1 MIRLCVVLL
10 LLTIARLTAQELPS
24 ETSALFSGSG
34 TCVMCHESDG
44 LIMIENG
51 KDVSPVT
58 QWRSTMMANSAKD
71 PLWRAKVATELAQF
85 PQHSDL
91 IQNRCTV
98 CHVPAG
104 YTQNLWD
111 EDSTYTFAQLD
122 NDPLARDG
130 VTCTACH
137 QIQPGNL
144 GTPESYNGGYQI
156 TGDRDIFGP
165 YPDPLTGP
173 MVNFVNFNAVHSP
186 HVNTSELCAACHTLM
201 TPTLDQAGN
210 VIGEFPEQTPYIEW
224 KNSFYSQG
232 AQVSCQSCHMRTTV
246 NGQDISLMPPPHQVI
261 REPYYQ
267 HLFVGANV
275 TMLEMLRDNAE
286 ALGVTAQAQHFDTT
300 IAEAQRSLRD
310 LSCDLDLESEPRA
323 DSTIVH
329 VTITNLTGH
338 KLPTGIPLRRM
349 WLHLEARDAAG
360 NLVFESGRP
369 DDNGEIVGYD
379 AEYEPHY
386 DMITNEDQVQVY
398 EAVLGDDQG
407 QRTWTLLRAATHLKD
422 NRLPP
427 LGFTTEH
434 ASYDTVEIY
443 GVPPSDSN
451 FNRVTGAEGSG
462 SDRVT
467 YRLPPCSVVHVA
479 VFFQTIQPRLV
490 GYLDQF
496 DLPETDQ
503 FVNMYNAQSR
513 APLLMTSASLVVNT
527 EDTDDAPLPA
537 RLALSSAYPN
547 PFNGVTRLPVEVT
560 HSTMVE
566 FSLYDIR
573 GRRVM
578 LFGRMLNAGR
588 NELTIDASELASG
601 VYLLRAQA
609 GDLRDTQRLILLK

>member
-1 MIRLCVVLL
+1 MPALFILI
-10 LLTIARLTAQELPS
+10 LLTCGARLSAQELPS

-44 LIMIENG
+44 LIMVENG

-58 QWRSTMMANSAKD
+58 QWRSTMMANAAKD

-111 EDSTYTFAQLD
+111 DDSTYTLAQLD
-122 NDPLARDG
+122 ADPLARDG

-144 GTPESYNGGYQI
+144 GTPQSYSGGYQI

-165 YPDPLTGP
+165 YPNPLTGP
-173 MVNFVNFNAVHSP
+173 MVNFVNFNPVHGT
-186 HVNTSELCAACHTLM
+186 HVNTSELCATCHTLM

-232 AQVSCQSCHMRTTV
+232 TQVSCQACHMRVTDHA
-246 NGQDISLMPPPHQVI
+246 QDISLMPPPHQVL
-261 REPYYQ
+261 REPFYQ

-275 TMLEMLRDNAE
+275 TMLQVLRDNAE
-286 ALGVTAQAQHFDTT
+286 TLGVTALTQHFDTT

-310 LSCDLDLESEPRA
+310 YSCDIMIEAEPRL
-323 DSTIVH
+323 DSTIAH

-349 WLHLEARDAAG
+349 WLFVEARDEQG
-360 NLVFESGRP
+360 NVVFESGRP
-369 DDNGEIVGYD
+369 DGNGDIVGYD

-386 DMITNEDQVQVY
+386 DEITSEDQVQVY

-443 GVPPSDSN
+443 GVPPTDTN
-451 FNRVTGAEGSG
+451 FNRVGGAEGSG

-467 YRLPPCSVVHVA
+467 YRLPASSIVTVA
-479 VFFQTIQPRLV
+479 VFFQTVQPQLV
-490 GYLDQF
+490 AYLDEF
-496 DLPETDQ
+496 DLPETNQ
-503 FVNMYNAQSR
+503 FVEMYNTQAR
-513 APLLMTSASLVVNT
+513 EPLYMTSASLVLNS
-527 EDTDDAPLPA
+527 DDARTAPLPNT
-537 RLALSSAYPN
+537 LTLSPAYPN
-547 PFNGVTRLPVEVT
+547 PFNGLTRLPVEVAR
-560 HSTMVE
+560 STMVE
-566 FSLYDIR
+566 FSLFDIR
-573 GRRVM
+573 GRSVM
-578 LFGRMLNAGR
+578 LFGRMMNAGR
-588 NELTIDASELASG
+588 NELTIDAAELASG
-601 VYLLRAQA
+601 IYMLRAQA
-609 GDLRDTQRLILLK
+609 GEARDSQRLILLK